1 MHGYKLV
8 YEGEDSPNGKFWN
21 ITPFEDGSGLWIE
34 YGPMGKKPRKAVVPK
49 AKCTDGVLLEM
60 EKRYSLKTS
69 EGYVC
74 VDSEVPPK
82 AVVPTNAGTDAD
94 ADADAK
100 DPPADKTLAYVSY
113 DSSVDFADFQQ
124 RATEHL
130 LSIFT
135 PEVAGGTTA
144 VTPTHDGVQVKISR
158 SKPQDGDEF
167 ELRLKIGCTVHEDD
181 ELTALCMASLA
192 TAFPDVISLADCGGE
207 PMIPRELADMIAG
220 DHLEV
225 QERFRISSVVS
236 LAREQP
242 LGTWFF

>member
-8 YEGEDSPNGKFWN
+8 YEGEDSPKGKFWN

-34 YGPMGKKPRKAVVPK
+34 YGPMGKKPRTALVPK
-49 AKCTDGVLLEM
+49 AKCIDGVLLEM
-60 EKRYSLKTS
+60 EKRYSLKIA

-74 VDSEVPPK
+74 VDSEVPAK
-82 AVVPTNAGTDAD
+82 AVVATNAGTDAD
-94 ADADAK
+94 VK
-100 DPPADKTLAYVSY
+100 DPPANKTLAYVSY
-113 DSSVDFADFQQ
+113 ESTVDFADFQQ
-124 RATEHL
+124 RVTDHL

-135 PEVAGGTTA
+135 PEVAGGTTE

-158 SKPQDGDEF
+158 PKPQDGDEF
-167 ELRLKIGCTVHEDD
+167 ELRLKIGCTLHEDD
-181 ELTALCMASLA
+181 ELTALCMASIA
-192 TAFPDVISLADCGGE
+192 TAFPNVISLADADGE

-236 LAREQP
+236 LGRAQP